1 MHPLTEAIFG
11 CWQVSEATARG
22 ITALSA
28 SIQQQGG
35 SDAVSLRLAE
45 RYIEAFEQLAKEG
58 NTILLP
64 SNMGDPAAMVG
75 TAMGIFQNL
84 KGGNAGAVGPGQEQ
98 AVKLD
103 TIKMAVDEAISTTET
118 RG

>member
-1 MHPLTEAIFG
+1 M
-11 CWQVSEATARG
+11 QVAEATARG
-22 ITALSA
+22 ITALSE
-28 SIQQQGG
+28 SIKQQGG

-45 RYIEAFEQLAKEG
+45 RYIHAFEQLAKEG

-64 SNMGDPAAMVG
+64 ANTGDPAAMVG

-84 KGGNAGAVGPGQEQ
+84 KGANAGATGPGEAQT
-98 AVKLD
+98 VKLD
-103 TIKMAVDEAISTTET
+103 TIKRAVDEAISTTET